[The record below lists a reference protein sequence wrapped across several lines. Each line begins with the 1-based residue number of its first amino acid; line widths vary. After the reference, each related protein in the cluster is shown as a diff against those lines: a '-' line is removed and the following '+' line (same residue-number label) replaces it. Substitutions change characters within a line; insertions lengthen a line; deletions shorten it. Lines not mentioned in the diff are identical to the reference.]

1 MPTSTDIE
9 MLRTVVYAFAGVIVA
24 ALAAFAVVG
33 GIAFSKVERGAGIS
47 FGLVF
52 SRGNFLRIS
61 TVVFC
66 IFAVVVLA
74 FAGKLSEG
82 AVAVFSGICGF
93 VLGGVSKDAVS
104 LPSSENANYDRNKVK
119 E

>member
-1 MPTSTDIE
+1 MPTPNEIE

-24 ALAAFAVVG
+24 TLIAFAVVG
-33 GIAFSKVERGAGIS
+33 GIAFSKTERGAGKS
-47 FGLVF
+47 FGLMF

-66 IFAVVVLA
+66 VFAVVVLA

-82 AVAVFSGICGF
+82 AVAVLSGIAGF
-93 VLGGVSKDAVS
+93 VLGGVSKDGTS
-104 LPSSENANYDRNKVK
+104 SSSSENGNS
-119 E
+119 